1 MDTYTIPFIITALL
15 FFGISFIVTPKTAKY
30 LLAGYN
36 TMSKEKQE
44 LYDIKNIVRVLNNSL
59 RIAALIVLIGTVLYI
74 WLQLKIFITIFVIYL
89 PIAFLLGANIYTRK
103 RYSTDPIKAYD
114 IIMPIAVLIFIIAI
128 TL

>member
-59 RIAALIVLIGTVLYI
+59 RITALIVLIGTALYV
-74 WLQLKIFITIFVIYL
+74 WLELKIIITIFVIFL
-89 PIAFLLGANIYTRK
+89 PIAFLLGTNIYTRK

-114 IIMPIAVLIFIIAI
+114 IIIPIAVLIFIIAI